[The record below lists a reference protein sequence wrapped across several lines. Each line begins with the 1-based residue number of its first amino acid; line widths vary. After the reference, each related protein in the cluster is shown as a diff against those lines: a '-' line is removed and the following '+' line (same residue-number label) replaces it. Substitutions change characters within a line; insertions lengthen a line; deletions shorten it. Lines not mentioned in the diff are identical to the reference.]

1 VIRFSRWFRFKLWL
15 AIKMIQFANYVMRKT
30 QIPTKGAPVPLS
42 PDQVQAMQKE
52 MMNYTGETRH

>member
-1 VIRFSRWFRFKLWL
+1 LWL

-30 QIPTKGAPVPLS
+30 KVPQVGAPVPLS

>member
-1 VIRFSRWFRFKLWL
+1 
-15 AIKMIQFANYVMRKT
+15 MIQFANYVMRKT